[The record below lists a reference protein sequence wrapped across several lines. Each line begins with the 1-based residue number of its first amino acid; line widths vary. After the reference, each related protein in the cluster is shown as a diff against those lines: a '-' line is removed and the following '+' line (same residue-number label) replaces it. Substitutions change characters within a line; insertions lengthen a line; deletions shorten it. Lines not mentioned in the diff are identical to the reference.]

1 MSQIQQLAKTGEQ
14 ERQPAS
20 GFDGYG
26 SLACIV
32 ISIFL
37 VVWIT
42 LATKSL
48 NFGSVFFLF
57 ALPWVLLR
65 AGAIVT
71 AALRFPSFFAL
82 DFLLGVT
89 VISVGVMTWTFF
101 VPVSL
106 WVLLIVLLAAVASI
120 PRFLPSHRRDPLSAL
135 GLLSVIVSLVAATGW
150 SQDLIFPTT
159 SVDRAVVFKPWS
171 DFFIHATFVARSL
184 RAETLFQV
192 GNYEWKGFPAIFY
205 HYASY
210 SIPICLAKVGSLPGY
225 ATVVGFWAPFGSFLT
240 GLASYALGR
249 VFWSQ
254 AAGLAALV
262 ATSLIP
268 DMALLNSAH
277 PTYGYFWLQHASPG
291 GLYAVAVAGIAL
303 ILIFQGVRE
312 GRRVWIASGVVT
324 GAFVVFFKIQ
334 IFAAAFPLLVS
345 FAIVGWPPRK
355 QWQWLILGGCVAA
368 GVAMLPLAN
377 RFYVGPNVQ
386 FDLSGSVWY
395 WQVLAKMANGTPV
408 ESWYRVFN
416 NIHPFPSHLAL
427 AIGLLLVNAL
437 GIFAIVAPLIW
448 LFVACRKMWQA
459 SEGISLAA
467 IAILMLM
474 TFGMGGTGT
483 SDNAHEFIHRPFVWA
498 YWLVGSLAAGRLFS
512 LLARRRR
519 QLWTRAVV
527 VSSIALTLIPV
538 CYGSGLQRGKGSVG
552 NVRSSI
558 RVDRGL
564 IDCARYISDQPPAD
578 AVVQDSQL
586 DKFLIVGGLTDRPS
600 FAARVDEWT
609 RQSKVFRESGY
620 REQLGKL
627 QRLQQATTIPD
638 LQRYVRET
646 GIRWYVA
653 HPDDANRWPAEFRNQ
668 PAFESNGYR
677 VYDMQHCFDLH
688 E

>member
-48 NFGSVFFLF
+48 NFGSVVFLF

-312 GRRVWIASGVVT
+312 GRRIWIASGVVT